1 MSDATAFSLTGRT
14 AIVTGAAG
22 LLGRHHVGALA
33 EAGATVIAVDRDA
46 RMIDDFVHSLD
57 LADEAII
64 PAAAD
69 VTTRESLVAVRDL
82 ALAVTGRIDILVS
95 SAAIDDKV
103 EGATAGGEAAGL
115 EHYPVD
121 AWRRMIDV
129 NVTGVFLAAQVFG
142 SHMAQA
148 GSGSIVN
155 IASTYGLVAPD
166 PAMYVRPDGSRPFVK
181 SPAYPASKG
190 AVIGLTRYLAA
201 YWGEAGV
208 RVNSLAPGGVE
219 NGQEEFFVRN
229 YARRTPLGRMAA
241 PGDYR
246 GAIVFLASD
255 ASRYMTGATLVVD
268 GGFTAW

>member
-1 MSDATAFSLTGRT
+1 MSDAAAFSLAGRT
-14 AIVTGAAG
+14 AVVTGAAG

-46 RMIDDFVHSLD
+46 GLIDD
-57 LADEAII
+57 LANTLGVGNEAVV

-69 VTTRESLVAVRDL
+69 VTVRESLEAVRDL
-82 ALAVTGRIDILVS
+82 ALSLTGRVDILIS

-103 EGATAGGEAAGL
+103 EGATAGGEAAGI
-115 EHYPVD
+115 EHYPLD
-121 AWRRMIDV
+121 SWRRMMDV

-142 SHMAQA
+142 SQMARA

-166 PAMYVRPDGSRPFVK
+166 PSLYVRPDGSRPFVK

-201 YWGEAGV
+201 CWGEAGV
-208 RVNSLAPGGVE
+208 RVNALAPGGVE
-219 NGQEEFFVRN
+219 NGQEEFFIRN

-246 GAIVFLASD
+246 GAVVFLASD
-255 ASRYMTGATLVVD
+255 ASRYMTGTTLVVD